1 MTWNRILV
9 IGVAAL
15 AAGCTTK
22 DEAVYWTQKK
32 GDSVVVHH
40 IRQTSAGLVDSTEKL
55 SSKQFD
61 DGALGKYDLPKDKRF
76 SVVGLDQPVKLADKN
91 KIAEAKKKEPESNLA
106 EVKSE
111 LHQLRSQVA
120 DMAAHNRRLEEKL
133 NAPAQAQEPSETETQ
148 DYQQQ
153 TAQGLPD
160 APRLSQ

>member
-1 MTWNRILV
+1 MTWNRILL
-9 IGVAAL
+9 IGAAAL

-61 DGALGKYDLPKDKRF
+61 GGALEKYDLPKDKRF
-76 SVVGLDQPVKLADKN
+76 SIVGSDQPVKLADKN
-91 KIAEAKKKEPESNLA
+91 KMAKSKTKGPESNLA

-111 LHQLRSQVA
+111 LQQLRSQVA
-120 DMAAHNRRLEEKL
+120 DMASQNRRLEEKL
-133 NAPAQAQEPSETETQ
+133 NAPAQAQEPTESATQ
-148 DYQQQ
+148 DRQQQ
-153 TAQGLPD
+153 AAQENSD

>member
-9 IGVAAL
+9 IGAAAL

-61 DGALGKYDLPKDKRF
+61 GGTLEKYDLPKDKRF
-76 SVVGLDQPVKLADKN
+76 SVVGSDQPVKLADKN
-91 KIAEAKKKEPESNLA
+91 EIAESKKKEPESNLA

-111 LHQLRSQVA
+111 LRQLRSQVA
-120 DMAAHNRRLEEKL
+120 DVASQNRQLEEKL
-133 NAPAQAQEPSETETQ
+133 NAPAQSQEPSESAAQ
-148 DYQQQ
+148 DRQPQ
-153 TAQGLPD
+153 TAQED